1 MLSSGLTLIFSMMGV
16 LNFAHASFY
25 MLGAYFAYAIS
36 ARIGFWPALVLA
48 PLAVGAVGMA
58 VERWGLRAVHK
69 HGHVAELLFTFGLA
83 YLIEEFVHLVWGRP
97 PVDYRIP
104 AALDGPLFT
113 IYGTSFPIYRG
124 FMMLVSVGM
133 LAALY
138 LALTRTRIGLVI
150 QASLTHPHMVEAL
163 GHDVPRVFM
172 LVFGGGAAL
181 AGLAGV
187 IGGNAFV
194 TEPGMAALVGAI
206 VFVVVVVGG
215 MGSLAGAFV
224 ASLLI
229 GCLQTFSVALD
240 WSVAGALAGL
250 GFELPP
256 GRFLSRA
263 REHHRVAGGAG
274 AALPADGADARLPPA
289 RDHGNARVVTT
300 RVLRFAPLDL
310 GRWLV
315 WGGTAAVLLAAPHLF
330 TQGFALT
337 LMSQMGIMVI
347 FALSY
352 NMLLGQS
359 GMLSFGHAVYS
370 GLGAYFAVHALNLIG
385 KGALALP
392 VAALPLVG
400 GVFGALF
407 GVIFGWVTTR
417 KSGTTFAMISLGI
430 GEMVAACS
438 LMLPGFFGGEGGVTA
453 NRTAGPPFLGLTFG
467 PAIQVYYLIA
477 VWTFA
482 SMAAMYAL
490 TRTPLGRIANAV
502 RDNAERAE
510 FIGYDTQTVR
520 FLQLVLSAFFAGVA
534 GGLSA
539 INFEIVTAENVGVMR
554 SGGVLLATFIG
565 GVGFFFGPVIGAIVF
580 TFFIVWIANVTKAW
594 LLYLGL
600 FFVGMVLFAPGGI
613 ASLIVANLPGGAGR
627 ALEAAAPAY
636 GAPR

>member
-1 MLSSGLTLIFSMMGV
+1 M
-16 LNFAHASFY
+16 
-25 MLGAYFAYAIS
+25 
-36 ARIGFWPALVLA
+36 
-48 PLAVGAVGMA
+48 
-58 VERWGLRAVHK
+58 
-69 HGHVAELLFTFGLA
+69 
-83 YLIEEFVHLVWGRP
+83 
-97 PVDYRIP
+97 
-104 AALDGPLFT
+104 
-113 IYGTSFPIYRG
+113 
-124 FMMLVSVGM
+124 
-133 LAALY
+133 
-138 LALTRTRIGLVI
+138 
-150 QASLTHPHMVEAL
+150 
-163 GHDVPRVFM
+163 
-172 LVFGGGAAL
+172 
-181 AGLAGV
+181 
-187 IGGNAFV
+187 
-194 TEPGMAALVGAI
+194 
-206 VFVVVVVGG
+206 
-215 MGSLAGAFV
+215 
-224 ASLLI
+224 
-229 GCLQTFSVALD
+229 
-240 WSVAGALAGL
+240 
-250 GFELPP
+250 
-256 GRFLSRA
+256 
-263 REHHRVAGGAG
+263 
-274 AALPADGADARLPPA
+274 
-289 RDHGNARVVTT
+289 TT

-430 GEMVAACS
+430 GELVAACS

-482 SMAAMYAL
+482 SMAAMFAL

-502 RDNAERAE
+502 RDNPERAE

-554 SGGVLLATFIG
+554 SGRRAARDVHRRRRVLLRPG
-565 GVGFFFGPVIGAIVF
+565 HRRDRVHV
-580 TFFIVWIANVTKAW
+580 
-594 LLYLGL
+594 LHRLDRERDEGL
-600 FFVGMVLFAPGGI
+600 AAVP
-613 ASLIVANLPGGAGR
+613 R
-627 ALEAAAPAY
+627 ALLRRHGAVRPGRHREPDRREPARRR
-636 GAPR
+636 GPGC